1 MTIDQI
7 FVLVGGLGMI
17 SFIWWFFFGKKENEA
32 VATNNTIKIIVAG
45 GYKPSVIKLVKDV
58 TTTLLAKRTEA
69 NSCLEEIVFPDFKI
83 KEYLPVNKEVVI
95 KITPNKT
102 GEFKFHCGM
111 NMYQGKIVVE

>member
-1 MTIDQI
+1 MTIEQN

-17 SFIWWFFFGKKENEA
+17 VFIWWFFFGKKEKTSI
-32 VATNNTIKIIVAG
+32 VKNNTIKIIIAG
-45 GYKPSVIKLVKDV
+45 GYKPSIIKLNNGI
-58 TTTLLAKRTEA
+58 TTTLLLKRTEA

-83 KEYLPVNKEVVI
+83 KEYLPVNQEISI

-111 NMYQGKIVVE
+111 NMYQGKIIVV